1 MDKVR
6 LNNFIL
12 WCKGWYE
19 PTKEQDLFEQ
29 ALLALKLDGY
39 ELARIN
45 NVLNIVTN
53 YVDDLVYDK
62 ELKPIRLMEWNN
74 TISTYMIMQGYTY
87 RNALLLNL
95 RNLFRYTSFNL
106 EPPTYSRK
114 LYKMGFVCPRHFG
127 NSYKMCNHKVKKFF
141 ES

>member
-1 MDKVR
+1 MDKVK
-6 LNNFIL
+6 LNHFIL

-45 NVLNIVTN
+45 DVLNIITN

-62 ELKPIRLMEWNN
+62 ELRPIRLMEWNN
-74 TISTYMIMQGYTY
+74 TISTYMIMQGHTY

-95 RNLFRYTSFNL
+95 RNLFRYTSFKL
-106 EPPTYSRK
+106 EPPVYSRK

-141 ES
+141 KS